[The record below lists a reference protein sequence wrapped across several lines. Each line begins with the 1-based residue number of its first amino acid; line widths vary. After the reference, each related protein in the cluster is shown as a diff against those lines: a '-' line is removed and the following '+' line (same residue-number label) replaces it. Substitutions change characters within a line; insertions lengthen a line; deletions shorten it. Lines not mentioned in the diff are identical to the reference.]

1 MNLFYDIIIEKR
13 VILMNEIK
21 EHIVNKEWM
30 NDPKED
36 IFFKYYKIAQKCSK
50 SKSVKDLVSG
60 TLLYNQLVE
69 KSLKD
74 TIIIS
79 IIVIKAKS
87 WPEEVEL
94 DLNFDRATFGKL
106 VEYFKKFALKKY
118 NRDIII
124 KYLNDILPIRNK
136 VIHKIFDIED
146 INKELVDYFGKADEL
161 VLLLNGYYNAIAE
174 NILYD
179 LEEFDFNNLI

>member
-1 MNLFYDIIIEKR
+1 
-13 VILMNEIK
+13 MNEIK
-21 EHIVNKEWM
+21 EHIINKEWID
-30 NDPKED
+30 DPKTD

-50 SKSVKDLVSG
+50 SKNVEDLVSG

-69 KSLKD
+69 KSLRD

-79 IIVIKAKS
+79 IIVIKAKA
-87 WPEEVEL
+87 WPEKVEL
-94 DLNFDRATFGKL
+94 DLNFDKATFGKL
-106 VEYFKKFALKKY
+106 VEYFKRFALKKY
-118 NRDIII
+118 NRDIIV

-146 INKELVDYFGKADEL
+146 INKELADYFVKADEL
-161 VLLLNGYYNAIAE
+161 VLLLNGYYNSIAE

-179 LEEFDFNNLI
+179 LEGFNFNNLV